1 MLLRDEEHL
10 PHKVHCFGHEQ
21 GVLFVEAT
29 PQLDISRKISG
40 FQYEL
45 ISRRTLSD
53 LQAISGKGT
62 PEGTP

>member
-1 MLLRDEEHL
+1 MLVRDEEHL
-10 PHKVHCFGHEQ
+10 PNKVYCFAQEQ
-21 GVLFVEAT
+21 GVLFIEAT
-29 PQLDISRKISG
+29 PQLDISRKITG

-53 LQAISGKGT
+53 LHAISGKGT